1 MHAKDRVG
9 CWITRWELFKKMTYL
24 SRSARKGFTLIEILT
39 VVVILGILA
48 AIVVPQ
54 FTNAA
59 DDASISSARTQLQSM
74 RSQIELFYSQN
85 GAYPADA
92 TWKTQLNSGGYLRSA
107 TVDWPA
113 SFTEVYASG
122 ALSLTYSGSG
132 DVDGDGT
139 GGTAADIAEVAAW

>member
-1 MHAKDRVG
+1 
-9 CWITRWELFKKMTYL
+9 MTYL
-24 SRSARKGFTLIEILT
+24 SRSARKGFTLIEILI

-59 DDASISSARTQLQSM
+59 DEASISSARTQLQSM

-85 GAYPADA
+85 GAYPTA
-92 TWKTQLNSGGYLRSA
+92 TWSADLAAGDYLRSA
-107 TVDWPA
+107 TVEWPA

-122 ALSLTYSGSG
+122 DLSLTYSGSG